1 MTAQHVAEISS
12 VSIISALTTAG
23 IMTEADVSGLAVPLL
38 STGVAAVVGYFSAQ
52 ITVRSELATL
62 QAEVRHLREEMHRY
76 YAPAERR
83 IRHKQDQDDRDDG
96 A

>member
-38 STGVAAVVGYFSAQ
+38 STGVAAIVGYFSAQ
-52 ITVRSELATL
+52 ITVRSELAAL

-76 YAPAERR
+76 YTPAAARKRLVVE
-83 IRHKQDQDDRDDG
+83 HEDDG
-96 A
+96 V

>member
-52 ITVRSELATL
+52 ITVRSELAAL
-62 QAEVRHLREEMHRY
+62 QAQVQYLREEMHRY
-76 YAPAERR
+76 YAPAARKRLEE
-83 IRHKQDQDDRDDG
+83 DG